1 MSIELAFLTL
11 WLLMTAAG
19 LLIWRSGDR
28 IGGRSIVQLGLI
40 SSVCAAGIWLPSVGY
55 PWSGYGL
62 QACTVCILL
71 TACWRADRA
80 ILRQMAPM
88 LVLGG
93 AVIAVIWLT
102 TVSSWLGAPREAVL
116 ALLAL
121 LVVLTTAFL
130 VWMLASTFRL
140 LRLDLRA
147 KPTVGSGN
155 PPSSPTV

>member
-1 MSIELAFLTL
+1 MSVELAFLAF
-11 WLLMTAAG
+11 WLLMTGAG

-28 IGGRSIVQLGLI
+28 IGGRSIVQIGAF
-40 SSVCAAGIWLPSVGY
+40 SSVGAAGIWLTRVGY
-55 PWSGYGL
+55 SWWGYGL
-62 QACTVCILL
+62 QACTLCVWL
-71 TACWRADRA
+71 TVIWKADRA

-88 LVLGG
+88 LGLGG

-102 TVSSWLGAPREAVL
+102 EVSSWFGAPREAIL

-130 VWMLASTFRL
+130 VWMLASTFRY

-147 KPTVGSGN
+147 KPTVNSAN

>member
-1 MSIELAFLTL
+1 MSVELAFLVF
-11 WLLMTAAG
+11 WLLMTTAG

-28 IGGRSIVQLGLI
+28 FGGRGIVQMGAI
-40 SSVCAAGIWLPSVGY
+40 STVGAAGIWLTRVGY
-55 PWSGYGL
+55 PWLGYGL
-62 QACTVCILL
+62 LACNVCVWLIVI
-71 TACWRADRA
+71 WKADRA

-102 TVSSWLGAPREAVL
+102 ELSSWFGAPREAIL

-130 VWMLASTFRL
+130 VWMLASTVRL

-147 KPTVGSGN
+147 KPTVNSAN
-155 PPSSPTV
+155 PPASPTV

>member
-1 MSIELAFLTL
+1 MSVELAFLAF
-11 WLLMTAAG
+11 WLLMTGAG

-28 IGGRSIVQLGLI
+28 IGGRSVAQIGAI
-40 SSVCAAGIWLPSVGY
+40 SSVGAAGIWLTRVGY
-55 PWSGYGL
+55 PWLGYGL
-62 QACTVCILL
+62 GTCTLCVWL
-71 TACWRADRA
+71 TVIWKADRA

-88 LVLGG
+88 LGLGG

-102 TVSSWLGAPREAVL
+102 EVSSWFGAPREAIL

-130 VWMLASTFRL
+130 VWMLASTFRY

-147 KPTVGSGN
+147 KPTVNSAN

>member
-1 MSIELAFLTL
+1 MSIELTFFAF
-11 WLLMTAAG
+11 WLLMTGAG

-28 IGGRSIVQLGLI
+28 FSGRGIVQMGAVNI
-40 SSVCAAGIWLPSVGY
+40 VGAAGIWLTRVGY
-55 PWSGYGL
+55 SWWGYGL
-62 QACTVCILL
+62 QACTLCVWL
-71 TACWRADRA
+71 TVIWKADRA

-88 LVLGG
+88 LGLGG

-102 TVSSWLGAPREAVL
+102 EVSSWFGAPREAIL

-130 VWMLASTFRL
+130 VWMLASTFRY

-147 KPTVGSGN
+147 KPTVNSAN

>member
-1 MSIELAFLTL
+1 MSVELAFLAF
-11 WLLMTAAG
+11 WLLMTGAG

-28 IGGRSIVQLGLI
+28 IGGRSVAQIGAI
-40 SSVCAAGIWLPSVGY
+40 SSVGAAGIWLTRVGY
-55 PWSGYGL
+55 PWLGYGL
-62 QACTVCILL
+62 GTCTLCVWL
-71 TACWRADRA
+71 TVIWKADRA

-88 LVLGG
+88 LGLGG

-102 TVSSWLGAPREAVL
+102 EVSSWFGAPREAIL

-130 VWMLASTFRL
+130 VWMLASTFRY

-147 KPTVGSGN
+147 KPTVNSAN
-155 PPSSPTV
+155 PPSFPTV